1 MLSFDGATLKRAL
14 TFVGRPSQASRMLD
28 KFTKLSPELYAY
40 VLEHRSERDPVL
52 AALIEETGKLGG
64 WSMMQIA
71 PEQGAF
77 LTTLARIMN
86 AKSAVEVG
94 TFTGY
99 SAISIARGLAP
110 GGKLLC
116 CDVSEEWTN
125 VARDFWKRAGVADRI
140 ELKIA
145 PAVDTL
151 KALPAGE
158 SIDFAFIDADKVNYK
173 SYYEEILARLR
184 PNGLIVFDNVLWGG
198 SVVDEANQQDDTRA
212 IRALNDF
219 VTSDPRV
226 ECVMIPVA
234 DGLLLT
240 RKRAAG
246 EAR

>member
-1 MLSFDGATLKRAL
+1 
-14 TFVGRPSQASRMLD
+14 MLD

-116 CDVSEEWTN
+116 CDVSEEWTS

-158 SIDFAFIDADKVNYK
+158 TIDFAFIDADKVNYK

-198 SVVDEANQQDDTRA
+198 SVVDEANQKDDTKA

-219 VTSDPRV
+219 VTKDPRV

>member
-1 MLSFDGATLKRAL
+1 MRL
-14 TFVGRPSQASRMLD
+14 T
-28 KFTKLSPELYAY
+28 PEIYGY

-71 PEQGAF
+71 PEQGAL
-77 LTTLARIMN
+77 LTLLARIMN
-86 AKSAVEVG
+86 AKSAIEVG

-99 SAISIARGLAP
+99 SAISIARGLVP
-110 GGKLLC
+110 GGQLLC
-116 CDVSEEWTN
+116 CDVSEEWTSI
-125 VARDFWKRAGVADRI
+125 ARDYWARAGVADRI
-140 ELKIA
+140 RLEIA
-145 PAVDTL
+145 PATDTL
-151 KALPAGE
+151 RALPE
-158 SIDFAFIDADKVNYK
+158 TETVDLAFIDADKVNYK
-173 SYYEEILARLR
+173 TYYEEILKRLK

-198 SVVDEANQQDDTRA
+198 SVVDQQNQKDDTVA

-219 VTSDPRV
+219 VAADPRV

-240 RKRAAG
+240 RKRVAG

>member
-1 MLSFDGATLKRAL
+1 
-14 TFVGRPSQASRMLD
+14 MLD

-40 VLEHRSERDPVL
+40 VLEHRSERDAVL
-52 AALIEETGKLGG
+52 ADLIEETGKLGG

-77 LTTLARIMN
+77 LTLLARIMG

-116 CDVSEEWTN
+116 CDVSEEWTAI
-125 VARDFWKRAGVADRI
+125 ARDFWQRAGVADRI
-140 ELKIA
+140 ELEIA
-145 PAVDTL
+145 PAVETL
-151 KALPAGE
+151 AALPKGE
-158 SIDFAFIDADKVNYK
+158 TIDFAFIDADKVNYK
-173 SYYEEILARLR
+173 NYYEEILARLR

-198 SVVDEANQQDDTRA
+198 SVVDDANQKDDTKA

-219 VTSDPRV
+219 VTADPRV
-226 ECVMIPVA
+226 ECVMVPIA

-240 RKRAAG
+240 RKRAPG
-246 EAR
+246 EPK